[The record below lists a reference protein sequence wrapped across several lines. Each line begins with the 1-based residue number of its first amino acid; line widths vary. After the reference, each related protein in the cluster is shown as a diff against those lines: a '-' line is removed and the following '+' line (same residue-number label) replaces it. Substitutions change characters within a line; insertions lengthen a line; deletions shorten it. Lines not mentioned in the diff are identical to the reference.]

1 MDQPRLTDEEI
12 RDLARQGCDDLNR
25 LNARVYQLEKEMGLV
40 ANLVTIGALVGAYFL
55 YQWYLQRLATIP
67 GVATE

>member
-1 MDQPRLTDEEI
+1 MDEPKDLQDVNRMQLEMNQDILRMESRL
-12 RDLARQGCDDLNR
+12 
-25 LNARVYQLEKEMGLV
+25 YSLEKEMGLV
-40 ANLVTIGALVGAYFL
+40 ANLVTIAAIVGAYYL